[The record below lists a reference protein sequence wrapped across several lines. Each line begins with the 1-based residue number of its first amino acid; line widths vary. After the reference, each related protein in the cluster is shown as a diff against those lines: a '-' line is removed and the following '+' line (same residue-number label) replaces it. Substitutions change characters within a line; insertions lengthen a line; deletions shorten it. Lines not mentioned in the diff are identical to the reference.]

1 MHIKKSL
8 INLKNRLSKTKYVK
22 LILKFYKVDTVVI
35 CFHRVLDDNNFINQ
49 KRPDNN
55 LVVSKSIFEKQIQY
69 ITKNFKPITIG
80 NIFNDNSLTEKKI
93 VITFDDGYKDNI
105 VNALPILKKYN
116 CPAIIYVT
124 TGFLDNNNTAWW
136 LKVWDIILNCKE
148 IYFQKKKI
156 NLNNIVEKK
165 KAYLFFTKKFYNM
178 NIRDINKSIDE
189 INHLKTVFDSNK
201 TDDFISLSD
210 LKKLNLDELIDIGCH
225 THMHQNLKILTQ
237 SDLYNEISTSKN
249 ILEES
254 LNKKIKH
261 FSIPFGTKKTYSSKV
276 IKTLDK
282 FGFETIV
289 TTNHDIFNKKKK
301 LIPRIGIGNED
312 LDEKL
317 HSKLIGFDSL
327 INKLLKR

>member
-148 IYFQKKKI
+148 IYF
-156 NLNNIVEKK
+156 EKK
-165 KAYLFFTKKFYNM
+165 KNKF
-178 NIRDINKSIDE
+178 E
-189 INHLKTVFDSNK
+189 
-201 TDDFISLSD
+201 
-210 LKKLNLDELIDIGCH
+210 
-225 THMHQNLKILTQ
+225 
-237 SDLYNEISTSKN
+237 
-249 ILEES
+249 
-254 LNKKIKH
+254 
-261 FSIPFGTKKTYSSKV
+261 
-276 IKTLDK
+276 
-282 FGFETIV
+282 
-289 TTNHDIFNKKKK
+289 
-301 LIPRIGIGNED
+301 
-312 LDEKL
+312 
-317 HSKLIGFDSL
+317 
-327 INKLLKR
+327 